1 MCQKY
6 VKNLFN
12 TQRILESLE
21 FKVLNSKKYYRQNI
35 YIQDKAVFAVFRQN
49 VNTVPLSCL
58 FGGNRE

>member
-6 VKNLFN
+6 VKILFN

-35 YIQDKAVFAVFRQN
+35 YIQDKAVFAVFR
-49 VNTVPLSCL
+49 
-58 FGGNRE
+58 